1 MGEGAV
7 LKGKKEALRGIG
19 VTLIWLVIWQAA
31 SMAVSSEFLL
41 PSPMQTAKS
50 LFMLMWQGGFWGS
63 TLASVLRVVAGYLAA
78 VILGTILGALTAA
91 LPFADALLRPLRSII
106 KATPVA
112 SFILLV
118 WLWMQTNT
126 VPAFT
131 AFLMVLPLI
140 WANVQ
145 EGIRATDAQLLE
157 MAKLFHFG
165 HKKTLRMVYL
175 PSVLPHLLAACAT
188 GLGFAWKA
196 SVAAEVLVRTA
207 NSIGKNLIESKNYL
221 ETADMFAWTAVVIA
235 LSILLERLFVRILRR
250 IRNDGRWRERV

>member
-1 MGEGAV
+1 M
-7 LKGKKEALRGIG
+7 LKGGKTVLRGIG
-19 VTLIWLVIWQAA
+19 IALIWLAVWQAA

-41 PSPMQTAKS
+41 PSPVRTVQS
-50 LFMLMWQGGFWGS
+50 LIALMGQGGFWGS
-63 TLASVLRVVAGYLAA
+63 ALASVLRVVAGYLAA
-78 VILGTILGALTAA
+78 VILGTALGAFTSA

-106 KATPVA
+106 KATPVT

-118 WLWMQTNT
+118 WLWMKTNT
-126 VPAFT
+126 IPAFT

-157 MAKLFHFG
+157 MAKLFRFG
-165 HKKTLRMVYL
+165 RKKTLRMVYL

-207 NSIGKNLIESKNYL
+207 NSIGKNLIESKNDL

-235 LSILLERLFVRILRR
+235 LSILLERLFVRILKR
-250 IRNDGRWRERV
+250 IRNDGRWGKRA